1 MRGTF
6 ILKKKKT
13 WKNVEKDMKDL
24 FFLTIFIKRDAIHR
38 ITNRKIII
46 NREILR
52 DIRIF
57 LIGETVRILVSNPKI
72 FEFDS

>member
-38 ITNRKIII
+38 ITNRC
-46 NREILR
+46 
-52 DIRIF
+52 
-57 LIGETVRILVSNPKI
+57 
-72 FEFDS
+72 